1 MKEHHR
7 LEKEHTDLEKNQT
20 ELLEIK
26 LWPLK
31 VTWMDGLNRWVDI
44 IEEKTVDL

>member
-31 VTWMDGLNRWVDI
+31 VT
-44 IEEKTVDL
+44 